1 MPFAEELAALA
12 TTSNASRNSGAW
24 YGAAAGLA
32 PGVGVIFAGIPHPLF
47 NPELHRYQVVSG
59 LVLILTHECDID
71 QNNVRGG
78 MNTSFLVAPLIQMT
92 AFAQIFASEGQ
103 QSVARNLARDVA
115 ANRVNRLMYLPPP
128 NELLRVP
135 EIPLGAFIYFNA
147 ITHADVRHLTAEGAR
162 SICALSE
169 LGLEVLDNR
178 LKEHLFRP
186 KAEQLARTI

>member
-12 TTSNASRNSGAW
+12 TDNNASRNSGAW
-24 YGAAAGLA
+24 YGAAGGLA

-47 NPELHRYQVVSG
+47 NPEINRYQVVSG

-71 QNNVRGG
+71 QNNARA

-92 AFAQIFASEGQ
+92 AFAQIFASEAQ
-103 QSVARNLARDVA
+103 QLAARNLARDVA

-147 ITHADVRHLTAEGAR
+147 ITHADVRHLTADGAR
-162 SICALSE
+162 PVCALSE
-169 LGLEVLDNR
+169 IGLEVLDNR